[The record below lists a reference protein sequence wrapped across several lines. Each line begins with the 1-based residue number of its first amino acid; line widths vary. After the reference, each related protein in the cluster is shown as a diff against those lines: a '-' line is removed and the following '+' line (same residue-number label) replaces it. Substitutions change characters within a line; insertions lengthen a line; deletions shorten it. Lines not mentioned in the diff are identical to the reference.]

1 MAGLRADESQ
11 GVLRLS
17 IDRTDAMNAL
27 DNALL
32 DALLGAFRA
41 AESRSDVRAVVLAAE
56 GEKAFS
62 SGIDLIERA
71 SLDVAGKAA
80 QSERVL
86 DLVRTIHEST
96 KPTFAAIGGW
106 CLGAGLEVALAVD
119 VRIAAEDARFGF
131 PEMTLGAYPGAGG
144 AVLLPRLIGRQQAL
158 AWLYS
163 ARRLTAAE
171 AKELSLVAT
180 VVPRAE
186 LDRTAH
192 ERAAEAAARAPLAIA
207 ALKRSINGGSG
218 LPLAEALAFD
228 QRERRPLDATDDY
241 QEGLRAFREKRPPQ
255 FKGT

>member
-1 MAGLRADESQ
+1 MAGLRVDES
-11 GVLRLS
+11 GGILRLT
-17 IDRTDAMNAL
+17 IDRADAMNAL

-32 DALLGAFRA
+32 DALLHALRA
-41 AESRSDVRAVVLAAE
+41 AESKPAVRAIILSAE

-62 SGIDLIERA
+62 SGIDLVER
-71 SLDVAGKAA
+71 SRLDTAGKAA

-86 DLVRTIHEST
+86 DIVRALHESA

-119 VRIAAEDARFGF
+119 VRVAAEDARFGF
-131 PEMTLGAYPGAGG
+131 PEMTLGAYPGGGG
-144 AVLLPRLIGRQQAL
+144 AVLLPRLIGRQRAL

-163 ARRLTAAE
+163 ARRLSAAE
-171 AKELSLVAT
+171 AKELSLVT
-180 VVPRAE
+180 DVVPRAE
-186 LDRTAH
+186 LDRTVN

-218 LPLAEALAFD
+218 LPFAEALAFD